1 MVALDAAHHRVLAR
15 DVAALR
21 TQPPQ
26 AMSAMDGYAV
36 RSADAS
42 AVAARLKVIGE
53 VAAGRPF
60 EKTVG
65 AGEAV
70 RIFTGGV
77 IPEGADAVIIQEDTV
92 VEDGGITITEAASPG
107 RHIRPAGV
115 DFRQGDV
122 LLARGTRLTDRDLS
136 LAAGMNYPELAVRRR
151 PKVAML
157 ATGDEL
163 VMPGSTPGPGQI
175 VYSNGYALRALA
187 RQEGAETI
195 DLGIAA
201 DTVEATTLGIR
212 RARDSGA
219 DILITTGGA
228 SVGDHDL
235 VKQSL
240 EAEGVT
246 MAFWRIAMRPG
257 KPMMHGRL
265 GAMRVIGLPGNPVS
279 SYVCGF
285 LFLVPLIRAACR
297 AAPSST
303 TPTRRRCS
311 GAMSPPTTCA
321 KTICAPASRCARRRP
336 DRHAGRPSGQ
346 FAVGK
351 SRCGTG
357 ACDPCA
363 VCAGG
368 RRRIGLRYPAAAGL
382 SPLERLVPAK
392 PGFVDEKLSGC
403 GTHMEHIVSVH
414 DLFLSNGV
422 YKWESRSSEFLSGS
436 DSRNRTALSTW
447 GTGRDAHA
455 QTI

>member
-1 MVALDAAHHRVLAR
+1 VALMPVTEALSAVLAGAEPLPEETVALDAAHHRVLAR

-60 EKTVG
+60 ERAVG
-65 AGEAV
+65 KGEAI

-77 IPEGADAVIIQEDTV
+77 VPEGADAVIIQEDTV
-92 VEDGGITITEAASPG
+92 VEDGGITITEAAIAG

-115 DFRQGDV
+115 DFRKGDI

-136 LAAGMNYPELAVRRR
+136 LAAGMNYAELPMRRR
-151 PKVAML
+151 PKVAIL

-163 VMPGSTPGPGQI
+163 VMPGSNPGPGQI
-175 VYSNGYALRALA
+175 VYSNGYALRALTH
-187 RQEGAETI
+187 QEGAETI
-195 DLGIAA
+195 DLGMAA
-201 DTVEATTLGIR
+201 DTVEATTRGIR
-212 RARDSGA
+212 HARDSGA

-265 GAMRVIGLPGNPVS
+265 GALRVIGLPGNPVS

-285 LFLVPLIRAACR
+285 LFLVPLIRALSGRTDVHHAHETALLGRDVAANDIREDYLR
-297 AAPSST
+297 ARLEVRKDGELVATPVDHQDSSLL
-303 TPTRRRCS
+303 
-311 GAMSPPTTCA
+311 AN
-321 KTICAPASRCARRRP
+321 
-336 DRHAGRPSGQ
+336 
-346 FAVGK
+346 
-351 SRCGTG
+351 
-357 ACDPCA
+357 
-363 VCAGG
+363 
-368 RRRIGLRYPAAAGL
+368 LAAARALVIRPPFAPPAFAG
-382 SPLERLVPAK
+382 SPCDILRLP
-392 PGFVDEKLSGC
+392 L
-403 GTHMEHIVSVH
+403 
-414 DLFLSNGV
+414 
-422 YKWESRSSEFLSGS
+422 
-436 DSRNRTALSTW
+436 
-447 GTGRDAHA
+447 
-455 QTI
+455 

>member
-1 MVALDAAHHRVLAR
+1 MTWRWRWPRSGFDVIRFGSFAVALMPVIDALAAVLAGAEPLPEEMVALDAAHHRVLAR
-15 DVAALR
+15 DVASLR

-42 AVAARLKVIGE
+42 HVAARLKVIGE

-60 EKTVG
+60 EQTLG

-92 VEDGGITITEAASPG
+92 VESGGITITEAARPG
-107 RHIRPAGV
+107 RHIRPAGI
-115 DFRQGDV
+115 DFREGDV
-122 LLARGTRLTDRDLS
+122 LLAAGTRLADRDLS

-151 PKVAML
+151 PKVALL

-163 VMPGSTPGPGQI
+163 VMPGAPRGPGQI

-187 RQEGAETI
+187 REEGAETI

-201 DTVEATTLGIR
+201 DTIEATTQGIR
-212 RARDSGA
+212 RARDAGA

-235 VKQSL
+235 VKASL
-240 EAEGVT
+240 EAEGVA

-265 GAMRVIGLPGNPVS
+265 GGMRVIGLPGNPVS

-285 LFLVPLIRAACR
+285 LFLVPLIRKLSGR
-297 AAPSST
+297 AAIHHVRETALLGRDVGVNDLREDYLRARLERRADGVLIATTVDHQDSSLLANLAAA
-303 TPTRRRCS
+303 RALVIR
-311 GAMSPPTTCA
+311 
-321 KTICAPASRCARRRP
+321 AP
-336 DRHAGRPSGQ
+336 
-346 FAVGK
+346 FA
-351 SRCGTG
+351 
-357 ACDPCA
+357 
-363 VCAGG
+363 
-368 RRRIGLRYPAAAGL
+368 PAAAAGSACNIL
-382 SPLERLVPAK
+382 RLP
-392 PGFVDEKLSGC
+392 D
-403 GTHMEHIVSVH
+403 
-414 DLFLSNGV
+414 
-422 YKWESRSSEFLSGS
+422 
-436 DSRNRTALSTW
+436 
-447 GTGRDAHA
+447 
-455 QTI
+455 

>member
-1 MVALDAAHHRVLAR
+1 VALMPVTEALSAVLAGAEPLPEEMVALDAAHHRVLAR

-60 EKTVG
+60 ERAVG
-65 AGEAV
+65 KGEAI

-77 IPEGADAVIIQEDTV
+77 VPEGADAVIIQEDTV
-92 VEDGGITITEAASPG
+92 VEDGGITITEAAIAG

-115 DFRQGDV
+115 DFRKGDI
-122 LLARGTRLTDRDLS
+122 LLARGTRLTERDLS
-136 LAAGMNYPELAVRRR
+136 LAAGMNYAELPVRRR
-151 PKVAML
+151 PKVAIL

-163 VMPGSTPGPGQI
+163 VMPGSNPDPGQI

-187 RQEGAETI
+187 HQEGAETI

-201 DTVEATTLGIR
+201 DTVEATTRGIR
-212 RARDSGA
+212 HARDCGA

-265 GAMRVIGLPGNPVS
+265 GALRVIGLPGNPVS

-285 LFLVPLIRAACR
+285 LFLVPLIRALSGRTDVHHAHETALLGRDVAANDMREDYLR
-297 AAPSST
+297 ARLEVRKDGELVATPVDHQDSSLLANLAAA
-303 TPTRRRCS
+303 RALVIR
-311 GAMSPPTTCA
+311 PPF
-321 KTICAPASRCARRRP
+321 APAGL
-336 DRHAGRPSGQ
+336 AGSP
-346 FAVGK
+346 
-351 SRCGTG
+351 
-357 ACDPCA
+357 CD
-363 VCAGG
+363 
-368 RRRIGLRYPAAAGL
+368 ILRL
-382 SPLERLVPAK
+382 PL
-392 PGFVDEKLSGC
+392 
-403 GTHMEHIVSVH
+403 
-414 DLFLSNGV
+414 
-422 YKWESRSSEFLSGS
+422 
-436 DSRNRTALSTW
+436 
-447 GTGRDAHA
+447 
-455 QTI
+455 